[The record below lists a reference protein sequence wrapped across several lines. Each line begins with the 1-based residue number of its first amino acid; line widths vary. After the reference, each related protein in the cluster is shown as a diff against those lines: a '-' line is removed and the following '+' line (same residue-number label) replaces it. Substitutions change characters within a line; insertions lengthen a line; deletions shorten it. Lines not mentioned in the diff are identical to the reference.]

1 MGELSWGEGRCCWV
15 VVAFGCQG
23 GFGLL
28 WAGIN
33 GFSFSFFGRLLLFE
47 DYLTALGGC
56 EVLVRE
62 ERMDGAL

>member
-1 MGELSWGEGRCCWV
+1 M

-23 GFGLL
+23 GFRLL